1 MTQNEQILKHLQD
14 GHKITPMEALR
25 LYGCFRLSAR
35 ILELRKSGW
44 QIDTANITEGK
55 KTFAE
60 YSMSND
66 RKASNND
73 R

>member
-44 QIDTANITEGK
+44 QIDTANITKGG

-66 RKASNND
+66 RKASN
-73 R
+73 